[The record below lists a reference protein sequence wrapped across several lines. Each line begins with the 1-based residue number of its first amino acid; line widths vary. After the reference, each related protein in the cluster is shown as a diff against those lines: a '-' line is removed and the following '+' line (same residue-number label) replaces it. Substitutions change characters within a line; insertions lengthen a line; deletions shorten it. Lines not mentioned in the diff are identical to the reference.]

1 MKNKPVI
8 SKSETIEDMVF
19 EGRNR
24 SYGAYELNRKHRKYL
39 VFAFFISLMGVSTA
53 IAVPFIKAFNG
64 AGSNTHLT
72 RDVSIEIID
81 VPKDADA
88 LPPPPPPPLP
98 PVKILNQAV
107 FAIPEIVEEAPEVD
121 FMSVGQLIDNTI
133 NKPIDIIPVP
143 VDNHTPEIEEPETE
157 PILFPEEPATFMDG
171 GLNEFSNWV
180 QKNVVYPSMAVENQ
194 AFGKVLIEFCVN
206 ARGEVVNV
214 TVLRSADPYL
224 DNEAI
229 RVISSSPKWT
239 APKQG
244 GRPVKQRFVIPVIFR
259 LQ

>member
-1 MKNKPVI
+1 MKNQPVI
-8 SKSETIEDMVF
+8 SKSETLEDIVF
-19 EGRNR
+19 EGRNK

-39 VFAFFISLMGVSTA
+39 IFAFFISLMGVSTA

-64 AGSNTHLT
+64 VGSNTHLT
-72 RDVSIEIID
+72 RDVSIDIYD
-81 VPKDADA
+81 VPKDIDA
-88 LPPPPPPPLP
+88 PPPPPPPPILP
-98 PVKILNQAV
+98 EMGKRLVYRTPVVVEEPVIDEQLASVESFKATQINAPVDIPIQPVKD
-107 FAIPEIVEEAPEVD
+107 ESTGIV
-121 FMSVGQLIDNTI
+121 
-133 NKPIDIIPVP
+133 
-143 VDNHTPEIEEPETE
+143 EPETE

-180 QKNVVYPSMAVENQ
+180 QENVVYPSMAVENQ